1 MNECGNTTAESYTS
15 PFTCIICQRKSR
27 QSYRIVGLKNK
38 VMSKGG
44 ALLSIIIICKL
55 SPCLT
60 RLWRDTLICVF
71 NVERYHRFPLFA
83 NILQTTYCIF
93 VNVSLLRL
101 RKRSGYIDF
110 LSSVMAQKNG
120 WKFFHILTRIFYQKA
135 NLKELISSID
145 IFFCFRRI
153 NRCFTDQWS
162 LNFHGL
168 S

>member
-60 RLWRDTLICVF
+60 WLWRDTLICMCF
-71 NVERYHRFPLFA
+71 QCGTLLSISSFREYSTN
-83 NILQTTYCIF
+83 YCIF

-120 WKFFHILTRIFYQKA
+120 WNFFHILTRIFYQKA
-135 NLKELISSID
+135 N
-145 IFFCFRRI
+145 
-153 NRCFTDQWS
+153 
-162 LNFHGL
+162 
-168 S
+168 